1 MGAPSHSRC
10 QCSAAEAMS
19 AAFGA
24 GPSRSHAED
33 PMHYEVLNQTRWVS
47 VWTRL
52 RLALERSMVARRP
65 RIAIRNLAELS
76 DWQRRDI
83 GLPLDEP
90 DIRSPTR
97 IVWLDFKERS
107 SAP

>member
-1 MGAPSHSRC
+1 MR
-10 QCSAAEAMS
+10 
-19 AAFGA
+19 
-24 GPSRSHAED
+24 
-33 PMHYEVLNQTRWVS
+33 YEVLNQTRWVS
-47 VWTRL
+47 AWTRL
-52 RLALERSMVARRP
+52 RLAFERTTMPRRP
-65 RIAIRNLAELS
+65 RIVIRNLAELS

-83 GLPLDEP
+83 GLPIEER

>member
-1 MGAPSHSRC
+1 MR
-10 QCSAAEAMS
+10 
-19 AAFGA
+19 
-24 GPSRSHAED
+24 
-33 PMHYEVLNQTRWVS
+33 YEVLNQTRWVS

-52 RLALERSMVARRP
+52 RLALERIVVPRRP
-65 RIAIRNLAELS
+65 RIVIRNLAELS

-83 GLPLDEP
+83 GLPLDEA
-90 DIRSPTR
+90 DIRAPIR